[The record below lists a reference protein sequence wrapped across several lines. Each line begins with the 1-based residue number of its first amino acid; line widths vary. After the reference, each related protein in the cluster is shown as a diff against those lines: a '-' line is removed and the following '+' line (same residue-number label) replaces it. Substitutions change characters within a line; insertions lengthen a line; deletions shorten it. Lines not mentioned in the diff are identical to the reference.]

1 MEHPAR
7 DRLFTTNIVMLT
19 LAIDQGTHST
29 RALIFDAG
37 GRVVSIARQPVSLNR
52 CNRREI
58 EQSPDEIR
66 QSMQTVV
73 DAVLN
78 DPAVDRNRIAVAGM
92 ATQRS
97 SVLAWDRITG
107 KPLSPVLSWQDRRV
121 ADTLLSIMDHDQQ
134 IRELTGLHLS
144 PHYGAGKLQWLLDH
158 VPATREALAA
168 GTLMMGPLASYL
180 LHHLTDSHED
190 VVDDANAS
198 RTLLWN
204 LQSRNWDAALLDLFR
219 IPPQVL
225 PTCVP
230 VCTDYGLTR
239 QGNIP
244 VQAVNGDQTA
254 ALYAHGKPS
263 GNTILVNIGTG
274 AFVLLPVDDLTA
286 RPDGLLAGISHS
298 DKDAASYYVE
308 GTVNGAGAALEWAAG
323 KFNVNDLESRLPG
336 WLEEIQAPTLFM
348 NTVGGLGSPW
358 WQAGPEA
365 HFLDTE
371 VTTAA
376 AMVAVIESILFLVQA
391 NIELMTT
398 LNPAIDR
405 IRISGGLSNLDG
417 LCQRLANLSG
427 LEVERPVQ
435 VEATA
440 RGIAWQAAGCPEGW
454 ENMDNGNLFNPER
467 DAPLAGRY
475 TQFIEHLKQL

>member
-1 MEHPAR
+1 
-7 DRLFTTNIVMLT
+7 MLT

-37 GRVVSIARQPVSLNR
+37 GRVVSMAQQPVALQRRS
-52 CNRREI
+52 RREI
-58 EQSPDEIR
+58 EQSPAEIR

-73 DAVLN
+73 AEVLK
-78 DPAVDRNRIAVAGM
+78 DPAVDQQRLVAAGM

-97 SVLAWDRITG
+97 SVLAWDRSTG
-107 KPLSPVLSWQDRRV
+107 NPLSPVLSWQDRRV
-121 ADTLLSIMDHDQQ
+121 TDTLLTLMDHDQH

-144 PHYGAGKLQWLLDH
+144 PHYGAGKLQWLLEH
-158 VPATREALAA
+158 VPAIREALAA
-168 GTLMMGPLASYL
+168 DTLMMGPLASYL
-180 LHHLTDSHED
+180 LHHLTTAQAD

-204 LQSRNWDAALLDLFR
+204 LQSRNWDDSLLELFR

-230 VCTDYGLTR
+230 ICSDYGLTR

-254 ALYAHGKPS
+254 ALYAYGKPA
-263 GNTILVNIGTG
+263 GNTILVNLGTG
-274 AFVLLPVDDLTA
+274 AFVLLPVDDPAA
-286 RPDGLLAGISHS
+286 RPAGLLAGISHS
-298 DKDAASYYVE
+298 GEGTASYYVE
-308 GTVNGAGAALEWAAG
+308 GTVNGAGAALKWAAE
-323 KFNVNDLESRLPG
+323 KFNISDPGSRLPG
-336 WLEEIQAPTLFM
+336 WLEDIQTPTLFM
-348 NTVGGLGSPW
+348 NTVGGLGAPW

-365 HFLDTE
+365 HFLDAD
-371 VTTAA
+371 VNAA
-376 AMVAVIESILFLVQA
+376 EAMVAVTESILFLIQA
-391 NIELMTT
+391 NIELMPT
-398 LNPAIDR
+398 LNPAADR
-405 IRISGGLSNLDG
+405 IRISGGLSILDG

-427 LEVERPVQ
+427 LTVERPVQ

-454 ENMDNGNLFNPER
+454 ENMDNGKLFTP
-467 DAPLAGRY
+467 DSDIPLTGRY
-475 TQFIEHLKQL
+475 KQFIEKLQQLIA

>member
-1 MEHPAR
+1 
-7 DRLFTTNIVMLT
+7 MLI

-37 GRVVSIARQPVSLNR
+37 GRVVSMAQQPVTLNR
-52 CNRREI
+52 RSRREI

-66 QSMQTVV
+66 QSLQTVV
-73 DAVLN
+73 DEVLN
-78 DPAVDRNRIAVAGM
+78 DPAVERNRIAAAGM

-107 KPLSPVLSWQDRRV
+107 NPLSPVLSWQDRRV
-121 ADTLLSIMDHDQQ
+121 TDMLLSMMDHDQS
-134 IRELTGLHLS
+134 IRELTGLRLS

-158 VPATREALAA
+158 IPAVGEALAA

-180 LHHLTDSHED
+180 LHHLTTARED

-204 LQSRNWDAALLDLFR
+204 LRSRNWDTALLELFS

-230 VCTDYGLTR
+230 ICSDYGLTR
-239 QGNIP
+239 QGEIP

-286 RPDGLLAGISHS
+286 RPAGLLAGISHS

-308 GTVNGAGAALEWAAG
+308 GTVNGAGAALQWAAEEF
-323 KFNVNDLESRLPG
+323 KVSDLESRLPG
-336 WLEEIQAPTLFM
+336 WLENIQTPTLFV
-348 NTVGGLGSPW
+348 NTVGGLGAPW
-358 WQAGPEA
+358 WQAGPA
-365 HFLDTE
+365 PHFLDAD
-371 VTTAA
+371 VNAA
-376 AMVAVIESILFLVQA
+376 EAMVAVTESILFLVQA

-398 LNPAIDR
+398 LNPAIDS
-405 IRISGGLSNLDG
+405 IRISGGLSVFDG

-427 LEVERPVQ
+427 LMVERPAQ

-454 ENMDNGNLFNPER
+454 STMDTGKLFTPER
-467 DAPLAGRY
+467 DILLAKRY
-475 TQFIEHLKQL
+475 TQFIELLQQL